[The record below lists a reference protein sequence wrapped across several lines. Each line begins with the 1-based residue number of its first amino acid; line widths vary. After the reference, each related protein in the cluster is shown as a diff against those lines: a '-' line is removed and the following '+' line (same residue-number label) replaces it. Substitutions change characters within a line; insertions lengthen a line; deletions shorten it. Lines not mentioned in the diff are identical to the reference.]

1 MSETVLVIGAG
12 HAAGQLVSTLRHKG
26 YDGRIVLAGE
36 EPWVPYQRPPLSKK
50 YLSGEL
56 QQSRLYFKPPGFYED
71 AEVDL
76 RLSNRVTVLDTA
88 ARRAELESGGSIDW
102 DHCVI
107 ATGSRVLRLQAPGAD
122 LPGIHYLRTIDDV
135 DAIRAHFAPGAR
147 LVVVG
152 AGYIGLEVA
161 AVAAVAGLDVTVL
174 ELAGRVM
181 SRVVSPPVSD
191 FYEAEHRRHG
201 VRLRL
206 GEGVSGFEGDGRVEA
221 VVTAAGER
229 VAADF
234 VVVGIGIEPV
244 TELAANAGL
253 ACDDGI
259 LVDEHCRTRADGV
272 YAVGDCT
279 RHPNGVY
286 GRQLRLESVHN
297 ALEQAKTA
305 AAGICGERAPY
316 NQVPWF
322 WSDQY
327 DLKLQIAGLSEGCD
341 QTVIRGDPGDPGARS
356 FACFYLAEGRLL
368 AVDAVNSPREFM
380 LSKPL
385 IAARATPPVE
395 ALADPGISLKDLH
408 TVDGGDH
415 Q

>member
-1 MSETVLVIGAG
+1 MSETTLVIGAG
-12 HAAGQLVSTLRHKG
+12 HAAGQLVSTLRQRD

-36 EPWVPYQRPPLSKK
+36 EAWVPYQRPPLSKK
-50 YLSGEL
+50 YLAGEL
-56 QQSRLYFKPPGFYED
+56 ERSRLYFKPPVFYEQ
-71 AEVDL
+71 AGVDL
-76 RLSNRVTVLDTA
+76 RVSTRVTALDTGG
-88 ARRAELESGGSIDW
+88 RRAELEDGGSVDW

-107 ATGSRVLRLQAPGAD
+107 ATGSRVLKLQSPGAD

-147 LVVVG
+147 LTVVG

-161 AVAAVAGLDVTVL
+161 AVAALAGLDVTVL
-174 ELAGRVM
+174 EMAQRVM
-181 SRVVSPPVSD
+181 SRVVPPVVSD

-201 VRLRL
+201 VKLRL
-206 GEGVSGFEGDGRVEA
+206 GEGVSGFEGEEA
-221 VVTAAGER
+221 VTAVITAAGER
-229 VAADF
+229 VPADF

-244 TELAANAGL
+244 TELAAAAGL

-259 LVDEHCRTRADGV
+259 LVDEYCRTRADGV
-272 YAVGDCT
+272 YAIGDCT
-279 RHPNGVY
+279 RHPNGIY

-305 AAGICGERAPY
+305 AAGICGDALAY

-327 DLKLQIAGLSEGCD
+327 DLKLQIAGLSEGHD
-341 QTVIRGDPGDPGARS
+341 RLVMRGDPAQRA
-356 FACFYLAEGRLL
+356 FACFYLAGGRLL

-380 LSKPL
+380 LAKPL
-385 IAARATPPVE
+385 IAAGATPDPD
-395 ALADPGISLKDLH
+395 ALADPDVSLKDL
-408 TVDGGDH
+408 
-415 Q
+415 

>member
-12 HAAGQLVSTLRHKG
+12 HAAGQFVSTLRQKG
-26 YDGRIVLAGE
+26 WDGRIVLAGE

-50 YLSGEL
+50 YLAGEL
-56 QQSRLYFKPPGFYED
+56 ERSRLYFKPPGFYED
-71 AEVDL
+71 AHVDL
-76 RLSNRVTVLDTA
+76 HLSTRVTALDTA
-88 ARRAELESGGSIDW
+88 GRRAQLESGGSVDW

-135 DAIRAHFAPGAR
+135 DGIRAHFAPGAR

-161 AVAAVAGLDVTVL
+161 AVAAAAGLDVTVL
-174 ELAGRVM
+174 EMAERVM
-181 SRVVSPPVSD
+181 SRVVSPDVSE

-201 VRLRL
+201 VHLRL
-206 GEGVSGFEGDGRVEA
+206 GEGVSGFEGVDRVQA
-221 VVTAAGER
+221 VTTAAGER
-229 VAADF
+229 VPADF

-244 TELAANAGL
+244 TELAAGAGL
-253 ACDDGI
+253 PCDDGI
-259 LVDEHCRTRADGV
+259 LVDEYCRTRADDV

-279 RHPNGVY
+279 RHPNGIY

-305 AAGICGERAPY
+305 AAGICGEAAPY

-327 DLKLQIAGLSEGCD
+327 DLKLQIAGLAEGYD
-341 QTVIRGDPGDPGARS
+341 EMVMRGDPAARS
-356 FACFYLAEGRLL
+356 FACFYLAGGRLL

-380 LSKPL
+380 LAKPL
-385 IAARATPPVE
+385 IAAAATPSPQ
-395 ALADPGISLKDLH
+395 ALADPDVSLKDL
-408 TVDGGDH
+408 
-415 Q
+415 